1 MKTLSFTVLSVALL
15 SLVSLGAQAQQY
27 KYQDASGR
35 VIYSD
40 VAPPPGTKL
49 LSKTQGGKTPFV
61 ESNGL
66 PYSVSQPTKN
76 FPVVLFTGAN
86 CEACNQGRAFLN
98 KRGVPFQEKTIGSK
112 EDQDEFQKITGTT
125 NVPTIMVGNSKQVG
139 FLAESWSS
147 ALDYASYPK
156 QNQLPSTYKNP
167 PPVAAGPDKK
177 PDATQTAAAA
187 PAPAA
192 APPAAAPTAAPA
204 APAASAPEWFK
215 KF

>member
-1 MKTLSFTVLSVALL
+1 MKTVSFTLL
-15 SLVSLGAQAQQY
+15 SLALLGLFSAGAQAQQY

-49 LSKTQGGKTPFV
+49 LSKTQGGKTPFT
-61 ESNGL
+61 EQSGL
-66 PYSVSQPTKN
+66 PYSVSQPAKN

-86 CEACNQGRAFLN
+86 CESCNQGRAFLT
-98 KRGVPFQEKTIGSK
+98 KRGIPFQEKTIGSK
-112 EDQDEFQKITGTT
+112 EDQDELQKITGTT
-125 NVPTIMVGNSKQVG
+125 NVPTITVGNTKQVG
-139 FLAESWSS
+139 FLAESWNA

-177 PDATQTAAAA
+177 PDTTQTAAAA
-187 PAPAA
+187 PVPAPAA
-192 APPAAAPTAAPA
+192 AAPAPTAAPA
-204 APAASAPEWFK
+204 ASAPDWFK